1 MAFLPSGL
9 TLWSNPP
16 SPPQFGLPQ
25 WWGYSTTDTMATVAA
40 SGYFNLGGAI
50 FPSNQTF
57 LVGDQLYCYCSDG
70 VASLQIATL
79 TPNITTTA
87 SAADIPAGSITH
99 AMLGSQIVQ
108 AGNIANATITTTQI
122 SASAAIT
129 GTQIASATIAA
140 GNIVSGT
147 ITHTQI
153 SNTAA
158 ITGSQLSASAAI
170 AGTQLAAN
178 TIASASLD
186 LTTIQYVKVPVT
198 AAQFKAIYGTPL
210 VLIAAPASGLAIVVK
225 QAIFAMT
232 FVSAQYT
239 DGGVVTLQYDST
251 VHGLGTAASETIAA
265 ATINGYDASSSIG
278 VAGAMASAASSTIA
292 AKGLYLSAQTQE
304 FASGDGSFNL
314 HIWYEIVTL

>member
-25 WWGYSTTDTMATVAA
+25 WWGYATSDDMATVAA
-40 SGYFNLGGAI
+40 TGYFNLGGAI

-122 SASAAIT
+122 SASAGILGSQLSATAGIVGTQLTAGTLTTTEISNSAAIT
-129 GTQIASATIAA
+129 GTQLASATVSGSNMVNHTVTSTQLALNTIQFATVTGITPNTLYSAGTSLVAA
-140 GNIVSGT
+140 PGAGLVIVPLSFAFNYIYATAQYTSGGAIGVQYNSTVHQGGQLCSATLAAATFNAYAANEMVSLAVAVSGVSSGSINQPLYLTCASNNFASGSGT
-147 ITHTQI
+147 ITAFV
-153 SNTAA
+153 S
-158 ITGSQLSASAAI
+158 
-170 AGTQLAAN
+170 
-178 TIASASLD
+178 
-186 LTTIQYVKVPVT
+186 Y
-198 AAQFKAIYGTPL
+198 
-210 VLIAAPASGLAIVVK
+210 IVV
-225 QAIFAMT
+225 
-232 FVSAQYT
+232 SAT
-239 DGGVVTLQYDST
+239 
-251 VHGLGTAASETIAA
+251 
-265 ATINGYDASSSIG
+265 
-278 VAGAMASAASSTIA
+278 
-292 AKGLYLSAQTQE
+292 
-304 FASGDGSFNL
+304 
-314 HIWYEIVTL
+314 